1 MKLRKLKWILGA
13 LLTLTVAGV
22 VAVYAVLA
30 NLDFEELRG
39 LVQAEVKAATG
50 RDLVI
55 AGPIDLQVSLTPAI
69 RLEDVSFA
77 NAAWGSRPEMARVD
91 RFELQVALL
100 PLIGGT
106 IEIKRLVLVEPE
118 ILLETGPDGRRNWQ
132 LAAAPAGAEEADA
145 GGGTPL
151 LPDVRELILRDG
163 KLTYVDGETGKAVT
177 LALSGLAAKAAS
189 SSEPLEVSLAGR
201 YNEAPFTLEGRLGSL
216 AQLRQGSYPLSLTA
230 EAGGA
235 TLGVEGELAEP
246 LAGFA
251 GTFKVSIEGADLSGL
266 GPLVG
271 AELPLLGPYRLDA
284 EVRPEGD
291 RLELSGLAAKLGG
304 SDLTGNATL
313 LLGGAKPKVTA
324 KLLAGRLD
332 LADVAPPEEG
342 EAGGGGDG
350 QRFVFRDE
358 ALPLQGLDA
367 VNAEVKLDAELLQI
381 RPGLALSEVTVKLA
395 LTDGRLSVKPL
406 SAGLS
411 GGSLLAEL
419 DLDTAA
425 QPPRL
430 TAALQA
436 QRVDYGRLLK
446 DMALN
451 EDIAGL
457 LEADVEISGRGAS
470 PRALAASLNGRLE
483 VVSNEGRI
491 NGRLLKLTVGGLGR
505 ILDPLLGQDGEARL
519 NCFVV
524 RFDARDGLATSRGLL
539 FDTESFTLGGGGT
552 IDLETEALDLKF
564 DSETREISLASLGVP
579 FYVRGT
585 LADPSAVPDP
595 VGAVADPTVIATILT
610 GPIGL
615 IGSLVAK
622 QQLDKASGK
631 NPCVA
636 ALDAAAEQAQTS
648 TTDKVKSTLEGAAEG
663 TKNTLEDI
671 GEGISEGLK
680 SLFGD

>member
-13 LLTLTVAGV
+13 VLTLAVAGV

-30 NLDFEELRG
+30 NLEFEELRG
-39 LVQAEVKAATG
+39 LLQAEVKAATG

-106 IEIKRLVLVEPE
+106 IEIRRLVLVEPE
-118 ILLETGPDGRRNWQ
+118 ILLETDPDGRGNWQ
-132 LAAAPAGAEEADA
+132 LATAPAGTEETDS

-151 LPDVRELILRDG
+151 LPEIRELILRDG
-163 KLTYVDGETGKAVT
+163 KLTFLDGETGKALT
-177 LALSGLAAKAAS
+177 LALSGLTAKAAS
-189 SSEPLEVSLAGR
+189 SSDPLEVSLAGR
-201 YNEAPFTLEGRLGSL
+201 YNEAPFTLDGRLGPL
-216 AQLRQGSYPLSLTA
+216 AQLRQGPYRFTLSA

-235 TLGVEGELAEP
+235 AFGVEGEVTEP
-246 LAGFA
+246 LAGIA

-271 AELPLLGPYRLDA
+271 AELPPLGPYRLDA

-291 RLELSGLAAKLGG
+291 RLEL
-304 SDLTGNATL
+304 
-313 LLGGAKPKVTA
+313 AKPKITA
-324 KLLAGRLD
+324 KLLSSRLD
-332 LADVAPPEEG
+332 LADVVPPDQGGADGG
-342 EAGGGGDG
+342 EDG

-358 ALPLQGLDA
+358 PLPLQGLDA
-367 VNAEVKLDAELLQI
+367 VDAEVKLDAELLQI
-381 RPGLALSEVTVKLA
+381 QPGLALSEVTVKLS
-395 LTDGRLSVKPL
+395 LTDGRLGVKPL

-411 GGSLLAEL
+411 GGSLLADL
-419 DLDTAA
+419 DLDAAA

-436 QRVDYGRLLK
+436 RRVDYGRLLK

-457 LEADVEISGRGAS
+457 LDADVEISGRGAS
-470 PRALAASLNGRLE
+470 PRGLAAGLNGRLE

-491 NGRLLKLTVGGLGR
+491 NGRLLKLTVGGLGG
-505 ILDPLLGQDGEARL
+505 ILDPLMGQDGEAQL

-552 IDLETEALDLKF
+552 IDLETEELDLKF
-564 DSETREISLASLGVP
+564 DTETREVSLASLGIP

-595 VGAVADPTVIATILT
+595 VGAVANPAVIATILT

-615 IGSLVAK
+615 IGSLVAN
-622 QQLDKASGK
+622 QQLDKMGSK

-636 ALDAAAEQAQTS
+636 ALDAAAEQAQPS

-663 TKNTLEDI
+663 TKKTLEDV
-671 GEGISEGLK
+671 GEGISKGFK